1 VVGKGQPITASGT
14 DALYPDVAKNG
25 HELVYRTTHR
35 GRQEL
40 WIRSLVDG
48 HDHLLTSAEELS
60 TPRWSDDG
68 LVLAYRRL
76 HRPATDNNP
85 VEREIVLLSADGT
98 HERLLTA
105 AGPERL
111 VPYGWSLDGASVLAS
126 CEHGPAKRLSI
137 CLLPLSAAPQ
147 AQAKSRIVASDPQR
161 NLYQPTFSPN
171 QKWIAF
177 NATTADQGV
186 SAIYVVPTDGG
197 QWTSMTEGAFWD
209 DKPRW
214 SPDGRTLYFI
224 SNRSGFLNVW
234 GRRFDAASGKPSG
247 DAFRVTNFENPSER
261 VYSPINTMELALT
274 SDQMILP
281 VVEATGAVWVLD
293 NVDR

>member
-1 VVGKGQPITASGT
+1 
-14 DALYPDVAKNG
+14 
-25 HELVYRTTHR
+25 
-35 GRQEL
+35 
-40 WIRSLVDG
+40 
-48 HDHLLTSAEELS
+48 
-60 TPRWSDDG
+60 
-68 LVLAYRRL
+68 
-76 HRPATDNNP
+76 
-85 VEREIVLLSADGT
+85 
-98 HERLLTA
+98 
-105 AGPERL
+105 

-126 CEHGPAKRLSI
+126 CEHGPAKRQSV

-147 AQAKSRIVASDPQR
+147 AQVKSRIVASDPER

-171 QKWIAF
+171 QRWIAF

-186 SAIYVVPTDGG
+186 SAIYVVATDGG
-197 QWTSMTEGAFWD
+197 PWTSMTDGAFWD

-234 GRRFDAASGKPSG
+234 GRRFDPASGQPSG
-247 DAFRVTNFENPSER
+247 DPFRVTNFENPSER
-261 VYSPINTMELALT
+261 VYSPVSTMELALT